1 MRALVKGLLKEN
13 IEHKE
18 IRTVGL
24 LKSRDEGRILRSMP
38 NPMPM
43 CMCIHVHV
51 HTNTHNANT
60 HIQNFIDIL

>member
-1 MRALVKGLLKEN
+1 MRTLVKGLLKEN

-38 NPMPM
+38 NPMSTR
-43 CMCIHVHV
+43 MCIHVHV
-51 HTNTHNANT
+51 CTHTHTMQTHT
-60 HIQNFIDIL
+60 YTIL